1 MHTHGFPTPI
11 PPAVILRRK
20 KSIFVTVP
28 PILSPSPPP
37 PLVLLNKLS
46 VLRAWW
52 GLWLQGQALS
62 EGCWAD
68 TEINNIAQSLGPQGS
83 VTPQDKSPGPEGGKR
98 QWNVNQ
104 ALKTSLESDLGT
116 PTPYLGS
123 GVVSRS
129 KESASSISIT
139 LGTGGRREPIP
150 YFSSILPLILVALFF
165 QWASGVDLLKHY

>member
-1 MHTHGFPTPI
+1 MVRKQSIKYHERSLRCWSIVAMCEGLLSLFQHLLVGLGGWIGNWEPSGFPTPI
-11 PPAVILRRK
+11 PPAVILQRK

-98 QWNVNQ
+98 Q
-104 ALKTSLESDLGT
+104 
-116 PTPYLGS
+116 
-123 GVVSRS
+123 
-129 KESASSISIT
+129 
-139 LGTGGRREPIP
+139 
-150 YFSSILPLILVALFF
+150 
-165 QWASGVDLLKHY
+165 

>member
-1 MHTHGFPTPI
+1 MRKQSIKYHERSLRCWSIVAMCEGLLSLFQHLLVGLGGWIGNWEPSGAAQHTHTHTHTCVCVCMHTHGFPTPI
-11 PPAVILRRK
+11 PPAVILQRK

-98 QWNVNQ
+98 Q
-104 ALKTSLESDLGT
+104 
-116 PTPYLGS
+116 
-123 GVVSRS
+123 
-129 KESASSISIT
+129 
-139 LGTGGRREPIP
+139 
-150 YFSSILPLILVALFF
+150 
-165 QWASGVDLLKHY
+165 